1 MAHSGISDAVTANV
15 LNVQAQDFIVQLA
28 AAGWPIRRISRH
40 LGLNQKTIRRYLR
53 HLPRHLPDPKS
64 PTISTAGSET
74 GSDLAPAVLA
84 TGLPVGPGLVRPNL
98 DPMGRMAGFGPTVTS
113 EPGGEMAGFAASAAK
128 RR

>member
-28 AAGWPIRRISRH
+28 AAGWPIRR
-40 LGLNQKTIRRYLR
+40 YL
-53 HLPRHLPDPKS
+53 RHLPDPKS
-64 PTISTAGSET
+64 PTILTAGSET
-74 GSDLAPAVLA
+74 GSDLAPAVLT
-84 TGLPVGPGLVRPNL
+84 TGWPVGPGLVRPNL
-98 DPMGRMAGFGPTVTS
+98 DPMGRMTGFGPTVTS